1 MNELSPGIRR
11 SLPTGS
17 GGAGWDG
24 AGIRSAFCA
33 WVTAER
39 SPSMRPPRYVTAAVP
54 AATPLATRKLRR
66 CGAGVAGAA
75 GLAGGPGWYRRCAVG
90 GVPGDGELG
99 SGVPGCGVP
108 GRGVPGCEVPDSGV
122 PGSGT
127 GSGTLRTSR
136 QSVRAAAAPPTSVAA
151 AQLGAAVGRVSA
163 AASPITVNAAR
174 PSIPFRSRRTAHL
187 PMSAANSAST
197 TRMPATRTVLS
208 LLPKELIA
216 KFFTGGGVESIDA
229 SPTATTGELAGAT
242 TPATS
247 CPTPTATA
255 PASSPASMPRPD
267 RVRSTSG
274 VTLLIRRGAP
284 DGLPGGSFTSPRYVR
299 PAGKPP
305 KPAAGR

>member
-1 MNELSPGIRR
+1 MNELRPGIRR

-24 AGIRSAFCA
+24 AGIRSDFCA

-66 CGAGVAGAA
+66 CGAGVTGAA
-75 GLAGGPGWYRRCAVG
+75 GLAGGPGWYRRCAAG
-90 GVPGDGELG
+90 GELG
-99 SGVPGCGVP
+99 SGVPDCGVP
-108 GRGVPGCEVPDSGV
+108 GCGVPDSGV
-122 PGSGT
+122 PGGGT
-127 GSGTLRTSR
+127 DSGTLRTSR
-136 QSVRAAAAPPTSVAA
+136 QSDGAAAAPPTSVAA
-151 AQLGAAVGRVSA
+151 AQLGEAVGRVSA
-163 AASPITVNAAR
+163 AASPITVNAAS

-187 PMSAANSAST
+187 PMSAANNAST

-274 VTLLIRRGAP
+274 VTLFIRRGAP
-284 DGLPGGSFTSPRYVR
+284 DGLAGGSFTSPRYVR
-299 PAGKPP
+299 PAG
-305 KPAAGR
+305 